1 MSAEDKKSNA
11 WTGSETANNSDLH
24 LAGYIRYISIGL
36 LLLLIVSVIILA
48 YVPPISRDALTHHLI
63 VPRLYLQHGSI
74 YEIPSISFSY
84 FPMNLDLLYLI
95 PLYFGND
102 IAAKYIHFIFAL
114 LTAGLI
120 FGYLKKKLSV
130 EWGLFGALFF
140 LSLPHIVKLS
150 ITVYVDLGLVFFST
164 ASLIGL
170 LQWLESRFQLKYLI
184 LSAISCGLAL
194 GTKYNGLIVLFI
206 LTLFVPL
213 IFIGNSKKGYSAK
226 HPADKAG
233 LIKIQIKALGFGA
246 VFFTLALLVFSPWMI
261 RNYVWK
267 ANPIYPL
274 YKNVFNRQKVRPPNT
289 QTEYQSIEAAVD
301 LQQAPK
307 VKSTPWKSFAI
318 RKVIYGESWWE
329 IALIPVRI
337 FFQGQ
342 DDNPKY
348 FDGKLNPFI
357 FFLPFFAF
365 MYMKDNPV
373 YLRTEKK
380 IFLSFA
386 ILFLLYAFS
395 MAVIRIRYVAPI
407 IPPLVILATLGLHQ
421 ITRTVADRKAAQPA
435 RIGSGFLILMAVI
448 ILSLNAAYIWKQFH
462 YVDPFSYISGRVSR
476 DAYITKY
483 RPEHSIHQYVNR
495 NLPDN
500 IKILGLF
507 LGNRLYYSQRDLRFG
522 VKEFKK
528 IVNRVDS
535 EKSVLTELRQRDY
548 THLIVRFDLF
558 NQWTNKQF
566 DNSKKIILKTFFE
579 NHVNHILS
587 KNGYGLFE
595 LRHIQ

>member
-1 MSAEDKKSNA
+1 MNAEDKNSIA
-11 WTGSETANNSDLH
+11 RPRSETANNSCSH
-24 LAGYIRYISIGL
+24 LSVYSRYISIGL
-36 LLLLIVSVIILA
+36 LLILIVSVIILA

-120 FGYLKKKLSV
+120 YGYLKKKLSV

-164 ASLIGL
+164 ASLLGL
-170 LQWLESRFQLKYLI
+170 LQWLESRFRWKYLI
-184 LSAISCGLAL
+184 LSAIGCGLAL

-213 IFIGNSKKGYSAK
+213 IFIGNSKKRYSAK
-226 HPADKAG
+226 QPADIAARV
-233 LIKIQIKALGFGA
+233 KIQFKALGYGA
-246 VFFTLALLVFSPWMI
+246 VFFTIALLVFSPWMI

-274 YKNVFNRQKVRPPNT
+274 YKNVFNRPKVGPPTT
-289 QTEYQSIEAAVD
+289 QTENPIHEAAVD
-301 LQQAPK
+301 LKKTPK
-307 VKSTPWKSFAI
+307 EKSTPWKSFAI

-348 FDGKLNPFI
+348 FDGKLNPFL

-365 MYMKDNPV
+365 IYMTNNPV
-373 YLRTEKK
+373 NLRTDKK
-380 IFLSFA
+380 ILLSFA
-386 ILFLLYAFS
+386 ILFILYAFA
-395 MAVIRIRYVAPI
+395 MTIIRIRYVAPI
-407 IPPLVILATLGLHQ
+407 IPPLVILATLGLHH
-421 ITRTVADRKAAQPA
+421 ITRAVAGRKATQPA
-435 RIGSGFLILMAVI
+435 WIVAGSLILIATI
-448 ILSLNAAYIWKQFH
+448 ILSFNAAYIWKQFL

-476 DAYITKY
+476 DAYIAKY

-495 NLPDN
+495 HLPDN

-535 EKSVLTELRQRDY
+535 ERNVLSELRRRNY

-558 NQWTNKQF
+558 NQWTNTQF
-566 DNSKKIILKTFFE
+566 DNSKKIILKTFFD

-587 KNGYGLFE
+587 KDGYGLFE